1 MRLPESGNRDEM
13 DGCRKPIALTGG
25 SRWLGRMGICVGETR
40 EWLLL
45 SAIWLPF
52 SGLAVMNLF
61 SEYGSLRD
69 GLLWMIPTVCGLHRL
84 WSGWCGLRKV
94 RYSEEKQRLA
104 VYMWRFGWHAVG
116 VYAVADFCGIYA
128 SGGLSG
134 GEVWLKGKDDR
145 GNVMIGWSGN
155 SKQLKQQLLQ
165 MMDEFGKATG
175 LPILER

>member
-1 MRLPESGNRDEM
+1 MKGID
-13 DGCRKPIALTGG
+13 AG
-25 SRWLGRMGICVGETR
+25 SRLRLQAEADGLEGWEFVLEKPG

-94 RYSEEKQRLA
+94 RYSEEKQRMA
-104 VYMWRFGWHAVG
+104 VYMWRFGWQVAG

-128 SGGLSG
+128 SGGLIG